1 MPLRSCKIKHF
12 HQFCGVSFRI
22 AGKRRIFAKNLH
34 RMSDYS
40 TNASVNLQING
51 QQAQETLSN
60 LKKAALNL
68 TEQIAKA
75 AAAGDKV
82 TLKKLRKE
90 FTDVKRQI
98 KEMESTTMQVESV
111 LKRLDHASPRDLQRT
126 LVTLN
131 KQLEYMER
139 GSEAWNAHTR
149 KIKAVKDEIAKV
161 NVELAKSQTFLER
174 VNSKWQEWQTVAMG
188 AAAALTGAV
197 MAGKKAVQMY
207 AEMEQEMANVRK
219 YTGMTAEEVE
229 HLNDQFKKID
239 TRSSR
244 DELNRLAQEAGRLGK
259 TSEEDVL
266 GFVKAADQINVALDE
281 LGEGATLQLSK
292 LTSIF
297 GDEERLG
304 TEQSLL
310 AVGSVINE
318 LSQNC
323 TAGASYL
330 SEFSQRLAGVGAQAG
345 MTVPQVMAFGAV
357 LDSQGQKVEMS
368 ATALSKLIMNLFK
381 NTDKIASATG
391 MDLEK
396 FNAAL
401 KSSTNEGLL
410 MLLNRLNELGDMSVL
425 APVFADMGENGA
437 RASAVISAL
446 AGNVDMLIWEQQE
459 AAKAYEEATSVT
471 KEFDVQNNTV
481 QAGLDKARKGFQE
494 MAISLGQELM
504 PVMRHFISSTSATM
518 RLMLQLV
525 RFIKEHRVAI
535 TALAAAV
542 ATYYVAVNLALIKEK
557 AHAVLIALKTA
568 ALHVHKVAVLA
579 ASVAYNKMTGNV
591 VRANAA
597 MKLLNATMMS
607 NPWGLLA
614 AAIVGAGVALY
625 GFIKRQQEANK
636 EQDKLTEAERRQ
648 LRVQQQIDEHNKAI
662 EEEYAKQAATVT
674 SLTKVVNNSNL
685 SLEKRREA
693 LKRLQEIVPDY
704 HASLTDEGKL
714 INDNKDALDKY
725 LVSLKQSIRMKMN
738 QEKLEDIATQ
748 QIPIED
754 NIKRLEQQNEAFK
767 QVIEDAKRAAASGDD
782 AKKKKMSQEIREMNS
797 IIAKNNQQIRS
808 LKKQWQELEDV
819 ASGISIDMPEP
830 TGKPKKTAAAPT
842 GGGGDDKKK
851 GKSNK
856 FQKEDDW
863 KEREQALNRIA
874 YAKGEADYDAY
885 TKRML
890 EIEVE
895 YNKKKLAHTDLAGN
909 EQVTIEAAYY
919 EALKKQKN
927 NAIEGTVQQEEAAYK
942 EVMAVLQQRYMD
954 GEMSARQYQNAIEL
968 AELEHLRKVAGLYEE
983 GSKERLKAEKNYHDT
998 SLKYQQKHLQED
1010 KRLQEKFRQ
1019 EYFTKAYQTTDTESY
1034 ERDLHALELVQ
1045 AQMLKAV
1052 GDNAKD
1058 RLKIERAFQEA
1069 KYRLGRKYNVKNAK
1083 EMKKSYRAAID
1094 DIADWLKSDGGQA
1107 FTGAL
1112 DTILSGMSAI
1122 FSGISDMIQAELD
1135 VETAKIQT
1143 SYDAQISAAEG
1154 NKYQE
1159 VQLEQQKQKDI
1170 AKAKA
1175 EANKKMFAMQVIQA
1189 VAQTA
1194 MSAISAYSS
1203 AAAIPVVG
1211 FILAP
1216 IAAAMAVAAGAIQ
1229 IASIKKQQ
1237 QASESQGYAE
1247 GGFTPAG
1254 PKYKEVG
1261 VVHAGEWVASQ
1272 QLLANPQARA
1282 MVNTLDYAQRTNKMG
1297 VLSASDVSRQI
1308 TAPTVIAQASQ
1319 DGRLERTLAATA
1331 TAVAAY
1337 SSTMESLNQRL
1348 NEPFVTVNTV
1358 TGDKGIMKA
1367 QEEYD
1372 QLMKNK
1378 TPKSRRQ

>member
-12 HQFCGVSFRI
+12 HQFFGVSFRI
-22 AGKRRIFAKNLH
+22 AGKRRIFAKNLY

-381 NTDKIASATG
+381 NTEKIANATG

-557 AHAVLIALKTA
+557 AHAALIAIKTA

-614 AAIVGAGVALY
+614 AAVVGAGVALY
-625 GFIKRQQEANK
+625 GFIKRQREANK
-636 EQDKLTEAERRQ
+636 EQNKLTEEEKRQ

-714 INDNKDALDKY
+714 INDNKDALDNY

-738 QEKLEDIATQ
+738 QEKLEDIATK
-748 QIPIED
+748 QIPLED
-754 NIKRLEQQNEAFK
+754 EMKRLQAQVDQWEEANRIYK
-767 QVIEDAKRAAASGDD
+767 DMLATGKGYSSEENV
-782 AKKKKMSQEIREMNS
+782 KKAIRE
-797 IIAKNNQQIRS
+797 NNKFMVQYKAHIRS
-808 LKKQWQELEDV
+808 LKKEWQELEDV
-819 ASGISIDMPEP
+819 ANGISIDMPEP
-830 TGKPKKTAAAPT
+830 TGNPKKAAALPT
-842 GGGGDDKKK
+842 EGGDDKKK

-856 FQKEDDW
+856 FQAEDDW

-874 YAKGEADYDAY
+874 YAKGEQDYDAY

-927 NAIEGTVQQEEAAYK
+927 NAIEGTVQQEEEEYK
-942 EVMAVLQQRYMD
+942 GIMAVLQQRYMD
-954 GEMSARQYQNAIEL
+954 GELSARQYQSAIEL
-968 AELEHLRKVAGLYEE
+968 AELEHLRRVANLYED

>member
-1 MPLRSCKIKHF
+1 MPLRSCKNKHF
-12 HQFCGVSFRI
+12 HQFCGVSFRV
-22 AGKRRIFAKNLH
+22 AGKQRIFAEKLQ

-51 QQAQETLSN
+51 QQAQETLAN
-60 LKKAALNL
+60 LKKAALKL
-68 TEQIAKA
+68 TEEIAKA

-90 FTDVKRQI
+90 YADVKRQI
-98 KEMESTTMQVESV
+98 KEMESATMQVESV

-126 LVTLN
+126 LATLN
-131 KQLEYMER
+131 KQLDYMER
-139 GSEAWNAHTR
+139 GSAAWQAHTQ

-161 NVELAKSQTFLER
+161 NAELAKSQTFLER
-174 VNSKWQEWQTVAMG
+174 VNGKWQEWQTVAMG
-188 AAAALTGAV
+188 GIAAITGAV

-207 AEMEQEMANVRK
+207 ADMEQEMASVRK
-219 YTGMTAEEVE
+219 YTGMTADEVE
-229 HLNDQFKKID
+229 HLNEAFKKID

-281 LGEGATLQLSK
+281 LGDGATLQLSK

-297 GDEERLG
+297 GDEARLG
-304 TEQSLL
+304 TERSLL

-330 SEFSQRLAGVGAQAG
+330 AQFGQRLAGVGAQAG

-381 NTDKIASATG
+381 NTDKIANATG

-446 AGNVDMLIWEQQE
+446 AGNIDMLVWEQEE
-459 AAKAYEEATSVT
+459 AAKAFEDATSVS
-471 KEFDVQNNTV
+471 KEFEVQNNTV

-504 PVMRHFISSTSATM
+504 PVMGHFISSTSATM
-518 RLMLQLV
+518 RIMLKLV
-525 RFIKEHRVAI
+525 QFIKEHKAAI

-542 ATYYVAVNLALIKEK
+542 AAYTVAVNLALIKEK
-557 AHAVLIALKTA
+557 LHAVLIASKTA
-568 ALHVHKVAVLA
+568 IMHVHRVAVLA
-579 ASVAYNKMTGNV
+579 ASVAYNRMTGNV

-597 MKLLNATMMS
+597 MKLLNATMLT

-614 AAIVGAGVALY
+614 AAVVGAGVALAA
-625 GFIKRQQEANK
+625 FIKRQKETSK
-636 EQDKLTEAERRQ
+636 EQNKLTEAQKRQ
-648 LRVQQQIDEHNKAI
+648 LRVQEQINAHNKSI
-662 EEEYAKQAATVT
+662 DEEYAKQAASVT

-693 LKRLQEIVPDY
+693 LKRLQEIVPEY

-714 INDNKDALDKY
+714 INDNKEALDNY

-738 QEKLEDIATQ
+738 QEKLEEIATQ
-748 QIPIED
+748 QIPLED
-754 NIKRLEQQNEAFK
+754 EIKKLEEQNAAFNK
-767 QVIEDAKRAAASGDD
+767 IIDD
-782 AKKKKMSQEIREMNS
+782 ARASAAKGDEAQKKRSENAEKDLLK
-797 IIAKNNQQIRS
+797 QIRANNRHIHQ

-819 ASGISIDMPEP
+819 ASGISID
-830 TGKPKKTAAAPT
+830 APT
-842 GGGGDDKKK
+842 PSPAPKSGAPLPVGDDKKK
-851 GKSNK
+851 GKTNK
-856 FQKEDDW
+856 FQAEDDW

-874 YAKGEADYDAY
+874 YAKGEADYETY

-919 EALKKQKN
+919 EALKKQKD
-927 NAIEGTVQQEEAAYK
+927 NAIEGTVQQEEQAYK
-942 EVMAVLQQRYMD
+942 GIMAVLQQRYMD
-954 GEMSARQYQNAIEL
+954 GELSARQYQNAIEL
-968 AELEHLRKVAGLYEE
+968 AELEHLRKVAGLYED

-998 SLKYQQKHLQED
+998 SLRYQQKHLQED

-1083 EMKKSYRAAID
+1083 EMGKSYRAAID

-1112 DTILSGMSAI
+1112 DTILSGMSSI

-1135 VETAKIQT
+1135 IETAKIQT

-1203 AAAIPVVG
+1203 AAAIPMVG
-1211 FILAP
+1211 FIMAP

-1297 VLSASDVSRQI
+1297 VLSSSDVSRQI

-1331 TAVAAY
+1331 AAVASY
-1337 SSTMESLNQRL
+1337 SSTMKSLGDRL